1 MKRLMKRVI
10 MLLLSGAL
18 LGAAHAGAEATLF
31 QAEETARLI
40 AALLSSGR
48 IVIDRNEKLIDD
60 PSKGDKGFTPA
71 VFERQLIEE
80 FRVRTGVDLK
90 NFSAARLPPMAV
102 DLLRALLEVSKDV
115 VADAQPTINR
125 KGVGYKNFIP
135 AIFGSQVAGRFSAR
149 SHVNLKQTTL
159 QPRNPNNAPDA
170 YEQAVLRR
178 LMTQPSQSVTIT
190 EKTEGDKRLRLMTPI
205 YYTKDCLKCHGSPVG
220 ERDISGYP
228 KEGAEEGDL
237 AGAISVSIPLEGQ

>member
-1 MKRLMKRVI
+1 MKQSVKRVI
-10 MLLLSGAL
+10 ILVLTGVL
-18 LGAAHAGAEATLF
+18 LGTAQAGAEVTLF

-48 IVIDRNEKLIDD
+48 IVIDRNEELIDD
-60 PSKGDKGFTPA
+60 QSKGNKGFTPD
-71 VFERQLIEE
+71 VFERQLVEE

-90 NFSAARLPPMAV
+90 NPSAARLPPMAG
-102 DLLRALLEVSKDV
+102 DLLRALLQVSKDV
-115 VADAQPTINR
+115 VADAQPTINQQ
-125 KGVGYKNFIP
+125 GVGYKNFIP
-135 AIFGSQVAGRFSAR
+135 AIFGSQVAGRFSAK

-170 YEQAVLRR
+170 YEQAVLQR

-190 EKTEGDKRLRLMTPI
+190 EMPEGEKRLRLMTPI
-205 YYTKDCLKCHGSPVG
+205 YYTKECLKCHGSPVG

-228 KEGAEEGDL
+228 KEGAQEGDL
-237 AGAISVSIPLEGQ
+237 AGAISVSIPLGGQ